1 MGPMSLGYKYT
12 LVTSLLSSSG
22 KQESYHWGAL
32 HHESASR
39 SSLTSNSGIF
49 PFYYLLNNVYFP
61 RGYQNKLQ
69 ESCRCVSEVILA
81 INFHQP
87 HAVLHL
93 LTHLLRFNFILNSIS
108 SKPHE
113 SNPTPRSFIKI
124 SQLILTNF
132 IQLDNSKH
140 WFLCHS
146 CQSIHELTL
155 HPSDPSL
162 FTPFP
167 KYF

>member
-1 MGPMSLGYKYT
+1 MGPMSLAYKYT
-12 LVTSLLSSSG
+12 LVTSLLFSSR
-22 KQESYHWGAL
+22 KQESQHWGAL
-32 HHESASR
+32 HHESASW

-49 PFYYLLNNVYFP
+49 LFYYLLNNVCFP

-87 HAVLHL
+87 RVVLHL

-113 SNPTPRSFIKI
+113 SNSTPRNLIKI

-132 IQLDNSKH
+132 IQLGNSKH

-162 FTPFP
+162 FTSFT
-167 KYF
+167 KDL